1 MNIQMHVAILKLLGQ
16 LSELAEKTIQLIDRK
31 LGE

>member
-1 MNIQMHVAILKLLGQ
+1 MNIVVQTAILKLLGQ
-16 LSELAEKTIQLIDRK
+16 LSELAEKTIELIDRK